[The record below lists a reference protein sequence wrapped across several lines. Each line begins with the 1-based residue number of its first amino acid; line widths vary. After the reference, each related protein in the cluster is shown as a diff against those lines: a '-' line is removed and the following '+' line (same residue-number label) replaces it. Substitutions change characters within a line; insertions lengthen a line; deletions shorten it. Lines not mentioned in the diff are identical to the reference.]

1 MHHILEK
8 CMNPNFLFCHAQA
21 KELDSQY
28 EANVCTVMSLG
39 MEYIWRHS
47 AEDIQM
53 TDPVGIKRKRDN

>member
-1 MHHILEK
+1 
-8 CMNPNFLFCHAQA
+8 MNPNFLFYHAQA

-28 EANVCTVMSLG
+28 EANVCTVIALG